1 MAGYRTDAS
10 TSGKGVYVGLA
21 RQAVEEL
28 IASLRGELATLEAVH
43 AMMCQ
48 DTELA
53 DASEAQPRD
62 SKDMPTTPATGEV
75 SSEDSAV
82 DEDLSADESRPDADP
97 RTLGPPRNGSMRDAI
112 LTLLCATQEAMSITD
127 IAAAVRPGADATVRS
142 SVGKTLNRM
151 KLLGEVESV
160 APGMFRA
167 VLSSRAA

>member
-1 MAGYRTDAS
+1 MAGYRTSAPAS
-10 TSGKGVYVGLA
+10 DKGVYIDQA
-21 RQAVEEL
+21 RHAVKEL
-28 IASLRGELATLEAVH
+28 ITSLRGELATLEAVY

-48 DTELA
+48 GVESTDVREEPPDTGE
-53 DASEAQPRD
+53 DAETAQPSREGP
-62 SKDMPTTPATGEV
+62 SEV
-75 SSEDSAV
+75 SVADEDPSSEDA
-82 DEDLSADESRPDADP
+82 RPGIGT

-112 LTLLCATQEAMSITD
+112 LTLLCAAQEAMSITD

-151 KLLGEVESV
+151 KQLGEVENV

>member
-1 MAGYRTDAS
+1 MAGYRTGAPAS
-10 TSGKGVYVGLA
+10 SKGVYVGLA
-21 RQAVEEL
+21 RHAVEEL
-28 IASLRGELATLEAVH
+28 ITSLRGELATLEAVL

-48 DTELA
+48 DVESADVHEEQLA
-53 DASEAQPRD
+53 AEEDTATVQASGEAP
-62 SKDMPTTPATGEV
+62 
-75 SSEDSAV
+75 SEDSVA
-82 DEDLSADESRPDADP
+82 DEDPSAEEARPSSGTQA
-97 RTLGPPRNGSMRDAI
+97 LGPPRNGSMRDAI

-151 KLLGEVESV
+151 KQLGEVENV

>member
-1 MAGYRTDAS
+1 MAEYRTGAPAS
-10 TSGKGVYVGLA
+10 DKGVYIGQA
-21 RQAVEEL
+21 RHAVKEL
-28 IASLRGELATLEAVH
+28 ITSLRGELATLEAVY

-48 DTELA
+48 GVESTDVREEPPDTGE
-53 DASEAQPRD
+53 DAGTAQPSREG
-62 SKDMPTTPATGEV
+62 PPEV
-75 SSEDSAV
+75 SVADEDPSSEDA
-82 DEDLSADESRPDADP
+82 RPGMGT

-112 LTLLCATQEAMSITD
+112 LTLLCAAQEAMSITD

-151 KLLGEVESV
+151 KQLGEVESV